1 MKSKVSRLLVLLSL
15 TVVLAVAAVVGLE
28 ALLDNRKEMIRWQ
41 MADAIGRAVT
51 FDAVHLS
58 FLQHPGSLGITLTD
72 LRVADDPRF
81 AATPLIHASQT
92 TISLGWLSLFT
103 GNPTIS
109 HIVLNQP
116 EIQVIRNEYGDV
128 NILTPAQPLNSG
140 FQSVH
145 GAGTTVSATGGK
157 LYFIDRSSD
166 KPEELRLHNI
176 DVALSSSGGR
186 RVNVDLSGT
195 LTPDGGQP
203 FSVTGTVG
211 TSRPL
216 SKWTENPVDLEL
228 RAETLPNVFAARGWK
243 LLEKHL
249 PGYLRP
255 SAPLAVSTRVSGR
268 LARPRLS
275 RMRVTGSLFGAAADN
290 ATFTGEV
297 DFSKAAAWNEGRIKA
312 ELQLSPVTLDQLRQI
327 PWANRVLP
335 AALVVHKPLNL
346 ANVVEGRLDD
356 LKIHT
361 SVTVDA
367 NAIQYGKWFHKPPG
381 VTARLAM
388 AMRVRKNQLLIH
400 PSEARLHTGTV
411 AFSGSIHQQ
420 PEQVVRLRV
429 KTADL
434 PLAGWQALVPA
445 GAGYKLDGT
454 VNADFTLRRQS
465 APRNEP
471 PTITGSLRLAGINV
485 IGPPGKH
492 RTIQGLQGE
501 LEFRG
506 RDIEIRNI
514 QLRSGLSDLRLQGLL
529 TDLNRPTLHYSVQS
543 NLLNLADVTGD
554 AAYRADSLSN
564 LVSEGSAEFTEG
576 VLAFKGHLASSNGR
590 LKGVPYHNLRGN
602 VRWNGTGVKVD
613 GLDVEALGGRV
624 RGEGAFT
631 NRDGKGFEVELNPAV
646 ESLELGNLLAQF
658 PLEPAEPVN
667 GRLNLEGRFR
677 SSGKDWPSV
686 VRNLGGR
693 GRFSLDKGVLANF
706 NPVRRVLEAMD
717 AVEGIDR
724 IDAAGPAF
732 ISLVR
737 DDRASFDRAEGT
749 FTVDDGRV
757 RSSNLRLIADEYSI
771 VGRGWADRDG
781 GVDLQGTLVLSS
793 EFSRDLS
800 GRYRN
805 VRYLFDA
812 DGISLPFRLAGR
824 IPDVTARPNVAQITR
839 YMYDKLAEE
848 RPPRRDRDGGFS
860 LWKRLERGFREMLR

>member
-1 MKSKVSRLLVLLSL
+1 MKSKVSRLLVFLSL
-15 TVVLAVAAVVGLE
+15 TAVLAVAAVVGLE
-28 ALLDNRKEMIRWQ
+28 ALLENRKEAIRRQ
-41 MADAIGRAVT
+41 MAEAIGRAVT
-51 FDAVHLS
+51 FDTVHLS
-58 FLQHPGSLGITLTD
+58 VLRHPGSLGITVTD

-81 AATPLIHASQT
+81 AATPLIHATQT

-103 GNPTIS
+103 SNPTVS
-109 HIVLNQP
+109 HIILNQP
-116 EIQVIRNEYGDV
+116 EVQVIRNEYGDV
-128 NILTPAQPLNSG
+128 NIFTPAQPLSSD
-140 FQSVH
+140 FRSVH
-145 GAGTTVSATGGK
+145 TTVSATGGK

-166 KPEELRLHNI
+166 KPEELRIHHL
-176 DVALSSSGGR
+176 DMALSWSAGR
-186 RVNVDLSGT
+186 SVDVDLSGT
-195 LTPDGGQP
+195 LTPDGELP

-216 SKWTENPVDLEL
+216 SKWGENPVDLEL
-228 RAETLPNVFAARGWK
+228 RAESLPKVFAARGWK
-243 LLEKHL
+243 LLENHL

-255 SAPLAVSTRVSGR
+255 STPLAVSTRVSGR

-275 RMRVTGSLFGAAADN
+275 RMRVTGALFGAGADN
-290 ATFTGEV
+290 AAFEGEL
-297 DFSKAAAWNEGRIKA
+297 DFSKAASWNEGRIKA
-312 ELQLSPVTLDQLRQI
+312 ELQLGPVTLEQLRQI
-327 PWANRVLP
+327 PWVDRVLP
-335 AALVVHKPLNL
+335 AALAVHKPLNL

-361 SVTVDA
+361 SVAADA
-367 NAIQYGKWFHKPPG
+367 NAVQYGKWLEKAPG

-388 AMRVRKNQLLIH
+388 AMRVRKNRLLIG

-411 AFSGSIHQQ
+411 AFSGSIHQH
-420 PEQVVRLRV
+420 PEQVVRLQV

-434 PLAGWQALVPA
+434 PLAGWQDLVPA
-445 GAGYKLDGT
+445 AAGYELDGT
-454 VNADFTLRRQS
+454 VNADFSLRQKS

-471 PTITGSLRLAGINV
+471 PTITGSLRLADINV

-514 QLRSGLSDLRLQGLL
+514 QLRSGLSDLRLHGLL
-529 TDLNRPTLHYSVQS
+529 ADLNHPTLHYSVQS
-543 NLLNLADVTGD
+543 NLLNLVDVTGD

-564 LVSEGSAEFTEG
+564 LVSEGSAGFTEG
-576 VLAFKGHLASSNGR
+576 VLAVKGHLASSNGR
-590 LKGVPYHNLRGN
+590 LKGVPYRNLRGV
-602 VRWNGTGVKVD
+602 VRWSGAGVRVD

-624 RGEGAFT
+624 RGGGAFT
-631 NRDGKGFEVELNPAV
+631 NRDGKGFEIEFNPAV
-646 ESLELGNLLAQF
+646 ESMELADLLAHL
-658 PLEPAEPVN
+658 PLGPTDPVN
-667 GRLNLEGRFR
+667 GSLDLEGRFR
-677 SSGKDWPSV
+677 SSGKDWVSV
-686 VRNLGGR
+686 VRNLSGR
-693 GRFSLDKGVLANF
+693 GRFSLDKGVVANF
-706 NPVRRVLEAMD
+706 NPVRRVLGGMD
-717 AVEGIDR
+717 AVEGVDR

-749 FTVDDGRV
+749 FTVDRGRF
-757 RSSNLRLIADEYSI
+757 RSHDLRLIADEYSI
-771 VGRGWADRDG
+771 VGKGWADADG
-781 GVDLQGTLVLSS
+781 DVDLQATLVLSS

-812 DGISLPFRLAGR
+812 DGISVPFRLAGH
-824 IPDVTARPNVAQITR
+824 IPDVTIRPNVVQLTR

-848 RPPRRDRDGGFS
+848 RPPRRDRDSGFN